1 MVEETTV
8 NSEVAEEIRQSDYY
22 TDIAE
27 VLKSQ
32 YKNVEEQNMYA
43 YKTNKDDS
51 EYVVT
56 VQFSGMDN
64 KMSVVFQMSEDDE
77 ILDAEASV
85 SILGETGEP
94 ERVDEYIHEEDSI
107 RYQMY
112 KDDS

>member
-8 NSEVAEEIRQSDYY
+8 NSEVAEKIRESDYY

-43 YKTNKDDS
+43 YKTEQDES

-64 KMSVVFQMSEDDE
+64 KMSVVFQMSEEDE
-77 ILDAEASV
+77 IIDAEASV
-85 SILGETGEP
+85 SVLGETGEP
-94 ERVDEYIHEEDSI
+94 ERVDEYIHKEDSI
-107 RYQMY
+107 RYRIY
-112 KDDS
+112 KNEE